1 MKKQNIEK
9 ILISLI
15 FILLGFAALFGIK
28 DSLALIYNLISFS
41 IYPASFVYL
50 GIYWIGNPSPNRGA
64 TSYWSGFILL
74 ILVGW
79 FFTTLSYGLYMA
91 KLSDTIFRWRYLFHP
106 IYIKEFLETF
116 LPACLL
122 GLVYGYFRK
131 MRLLGKW
138 AQIKRAILFASV
150 VIGILVIGGFGY
162 YFYRMDLGDQVGVNL
177 IDPNQELTSLEEVL
191 SQKELQGKPVYVD
204 LWFSTCGPCISS
216 FQKMG
221 PGKKYLE
228 ENGYAILYLAR
239 EISLPDSKA
248 RWMESIKKYDLK
260 GNHVYMSKELEQDIA
275 SYIKDKLSQNLA
287 YPHFLLVDSTGTVIN
302 WNAPRVE
309 DLDGLKKLISVA
321 N

>member
-1 MKKQNIEK
+1 MKKQTIEK

-15 FILLGFAALFGIK
+15 FISLGFGALLGIN

-41 IYPASFVYL
+41 IFPASFAYL
-50 GIYWIGNPSPNRGA
+50 GIYWVGNPSPNRSA
-64 TSYWSGFILL
+64 TSYWRGFILL

-116 LPACLL
+116 LPAFLL

-131 MRLLGKW
+131 MGLLGKW

-150 VIGILVIGGFGY
+150 SVGILVIGGFGY
-162 YFYRMDLGDQVGVNL
+162 YFYRMDLGVQEGIHL
-177 IDPNQELTSLEEVL
+177 IDQNQELTSLKEVL
-191 SQKELQGKPVYVD
+191 SQKEFQGKPVYVD

-216 FQKMG
+216 FKKMG

-260 GNHVYMSKELEQDIA
+260 GNHVYMSKELEQEIA
-275 SYIKDKLSQNLA
+275 SHIKDKFSQNLA

-309 DLDGLKKLISVA
+309 DLESLQKLVSTV